1 MMKHVY
7 VKYGFKMMFLWV
19 LITLIGS
26 VYAQKKEDSLFK
38 SGDKIAFIGN
48 SITHNG
54 DFHHYILLYYATR
67 FPDKK
72 VTFYNLGIKGDNANS
87 FLRRMDADIVPH
99 KADWSIVMAGMND
112 VNRGLYAP
120 EKQNE
125 PDIQQRKERALKDFE
140 SYYDSFLTRL
150 KRTKTNIILQKP
162 SIYDQTGD
170 LTAVNLVGVNDALER
185 CGKIVDK
192 LAKKHKVLVID
203 YWTIMNEVNAN
214 LQQTDVKSTIVGQD
228 RVHPGPLGHFV
239 MAYTFLKAMDTP
251 NNVSSLTI
259 DKGSITDVKYGTV
272 SNLNMLE
279 DELTFDYRE
288 ERLPFPVPPEAE
300 KALTLIPF
308 TDDFNTQLLQVK
320 DLEEGVYA
328 LTIDDILISN
338 FTQEELAKGINL
350 AERKNTPPYQQAL
363 KVFKEAVAYRN
374 VQRQLREIKFVEFSY
389 LPKELW
395 GGDLEP
401 IKTFISEYLSFL
413 QVSKDARYET
423 FHSLFETYLKNKPHQ
438 TDLEKQAK
446 ALPETIYQFNQPQS
460 HRFRLVKADLNMPDR
475 NEAPF
480 GVNLAGAEFAHQKT
494 PGVYNR
500 DYTYPTIA
508 ELDYFKSKGLT
519 LFRLPFL
526 WERLQ
531 HEFVGNLYEAELAR
545 LTDFVD
551 ADR

>member
-228 RVHPGPLGHFV
+228 RVHPG
-239 MAYTFLKAMDTP
+239 
-251 NNVSSLTI
+251 
-259 DKGSITDVKYGTV
+259 
-272 SNLNMLE
+272 
-279 DELTFDYRE
+279 
-288 ERLPFPVPPEAE
+288 
-300 KALTLIPF
+300 
-308 TDDFNTQLLQVK
+308 
-320 DLEEGVYA
+320 
-328 LTIDDILISN
+328 
-338 FTQEELAKGINL
+338 
-350 AERKNTPPYQQAL
+350 
-363 KVFKEAVAYRN
+363 
-374 VQRQLREIKFVEFSY
+374 
-389 LPKELW
+389 
-395 GGDLEP
+395 
-401 IKTFISEYLSFL
+401 
-413 QVSKDARYET
+413 
-423 FHSLFETYLKNKPHQ
+423 
-438 TDLEKQAK
+438 
-446 ALPETIYQFNQPQS
+446 
-460 HRFRLVKADLNMPDR
+460 
-475 NEAPF
+475 
-480 GVNLAGAEFAHQKT
+480 
-494 PGVYNR
+494 
-500 DYTYPTIA
+500 
-508 ELDYFKSKGLT
+508 
-519 LFRLPFL
+519 
-526 WERLQ
+526 
-531 HEFVGNLYEAELAR
+531 
-545 LTDFVD
+545 
-551 ADR
+551 